1 MELLEG
7 KALRDSIAHRPL
19 ATDQLPEL
27 ASEIADLVKGA
38 DIWDGLAQTPPE
50 LALKPLRAAA
60 SGFNSGGR
68 NFRHTAAEGYIF
80 GLIHPTYFGRGRM
93 GSQRLRG

>member
-19 ATDQLPEL
+19 ATEQLLEL
-27 ASEIADLVKGA
+27 AAEIADLVKGA

-50 LALKPLRAAA
+50 PRAETAPC
-60 SGFNSGGR
+60 R
-68 NFRHTAAEGYIF
+68 RVRIRFRRKE
-80 GLIHPTYFGRGRM
+80 L
-93 GSQRLRG
+93 